1 MKILVVDDDR
11 HIVEL
16 VSIHLQ
22 EAGYKVM
29 KAYDGEEALTLIE
42 DEIPDLA
49 IVDVMM
55 PKMDGYTLTKELR
68 AYDDIPVLM
77 LTAKGELEDKERG
90 FTAGSDDYVVKPFEP
105 QELLFRVRAIL
116 RRYDKATDDQI
127 VAGPLKI
134 DRQRYEI
141 HIQNKTF
148 LLPLKE
154 FDLLSLLAS
163 RPGYVCARDFLIER
177 VWGYDYEGDEQ
188 TLNVHIK
195 RLRDKLAPFEDEVK
209 IVTMRGVGY
218 KFEVV
223 GE

>member
-1 MKILVVDDDR
+1 MKILIVDDDK
-11 HIVEL
+11 HIVDL
-16 VSIHLQ
+16 VAIHLT
-22 EAGYKVM
+22 EAGYDVM
-29 KAYDGEEALTLIE
+29 KAYDGQQAMELVERE
-42 DEIPDLA
+42 MPDLA

-55 PKMDGYTLTKELR
+55 PNMDGYTLTKELR
-68 AYDDIPVLM
+68 AYDEIPVLM
-77 LTAKGELEDKERG
+77 LTAKGELEDKEKG
-90 FTAGSDDYVVKPFEP
+90 FSAGTDDYVVKPFEP

-116 RRYDKATDDQI
+116 RRYDKTTDESI

-134 DRQRYEI
+134 DRQRYEV
-141 HIQNKTF
+141 HIGKKTF

-154 FDLLSLLAS
+154 FELLSILAA
-163 RPGYVCARDFLIER
+163 RPGHVYARDLLIER

-195 RLRDKLAPFEDEVK
+195 RLRDKLAPFDEVK

-223 GE
+223 E